1 MVQGTGCYLIAKY
14 CANAEVEASS
24 LTVRLSDSWLC
35 LHWGSPEGEKQQE
48 RMKGMKGQAAA
59 YHTRK
64 VPHSIAT
71 SSDPVRSC
79 QILSECTLARALPL
93 PHPAGFGPGPARA
106 VARINGFTQS
116 IGRFKSILP
125 GEALVLGQSEIAV
138 NNGLVR
144 ITKDIIA
151 RVQFLASPPTPLL
164 RTSTRSGALKG
175 WDRCSVSSSTVRRQS
190 RQRLI

>member
-1 MVQGTGCYLIAKY
+1 MQGTGCYLIAKY

-48 RMKGMKGQAAA
+48 RMKGMKGQAVA

-79 QILSECTLARALPL
+79 QNAPWRGRSRCRIPQVSAQ
-93 PHPAGFGPGPARA
+93 GP
-106 VARINGFTQS
+106 
-116 IGRFKSILP
+116 P
-125 GEALVLGQSEIAV
+125 GLWRG
-138 NNGLVR
+138 
-144 ITKDIIA
+144 
-151 RVQFLASPPTPLL
+151 
-164 RTSTRSGALKG
+164 
-175 WDRCSVSSSTVRRQS
+175 
-190 RQRLI
+190 

>member
-1 MVQGTGCYLIAKY
+1 VVQGTGCYLIAKY

-71 SSDPVRSC
+71 SSDPVRMHLGAGAPVAASRRFRPR
-79 QILSECTLARALPL
+79 ARPGCGEDKRVYTKYRSFQKYS
-93 PHPAGFGPGPARA
+93 AGRSAR
-106 VARINGFTQS
+106 S
-116 IGRFKSILP
+116 
-125 GEALVLGQSEIAV
+125 
-138 NNGLVR
+138 
-144 ITKDIIA
+144 
-151 RVQFLASPPTPLL
+151 
-164 RTSTRSGALKG
+164 
-175 WDRCSVSSSTVRRQS
+175 WTVRDSSQQWS
-190 RQRLI
+190 RPDYKRHNCSGTVSGLSSYPSVANVNAEWSA